1 MELKDE
7 IRKRVL
13 KLRTGLSAEEIR
25 SKSTAIF
32 ERIYALRQY
41 KEAATVLAYMDYKNE
56 VMTGEFIKKCLH
68 DGKRVALPK
77 VVVEDDISALSVPD
91 RAHGKLERAL
101 SVAEKVPALS
111 VPDKVPTLSIYEIND
126 IDKDTLPC
134 YKGIIEPDSTVLK
147 LLDPSEI
154 DLAVIPGVAFDQG
167 KNRIGYGAGYY
178 DRFLHKLRADCLKVS
193 VAFDLQLVDIIPA
206 GRYDVPVDMVITEE
220 LLIE

>member
-1 MELKDE
+1 MESKDE

-13 KLRTGLSAEEIR
+13 KLRTGLSTEEIQ

-41 KEAATVLAYMDYKNE
+41 KEAATVLTYMDYKNE
-56 VMTGEFIKKCLH
+56 VMTGEFIRRCQH

-77 VVVEDDISALSVPD
+77 VVVEGNVRD
-91 RAHGKLERAL
+91 RAVADKASASSIPAKAQTGPAYAL
-101 SVAEKVPALS
+101 AVYV
-111 VPDKVPTLSIYEIND
+111 IND
-126 IDKDTLPC
+126 IDKDTLPG
-134 YKGIIEPDSTVLK
+134 YKGIMEPDSTVLK

-154 DLAVIPGVAFDQG
+154 DLAVIPGVAFDHG

-178 DRFLHKLRADCLKVS
+178 DRFLYKLRSDCLKVS
-193 VAFDLQLVDIIPA
+193 AAFGLQLVDAIPA
-206 GRYDVPVDMVITEE
+206 DRYDVPVDMVVTEE

>member
-1 MELKDE
+1 MESKDD

-13 KLRTGLSAEEIR
+13 KLRTGLGAEDIR

-32 ERIYALRQY
+32 ERIYSLRQY

-56 VMTGEFIKKCLH
+56 VMTGEFIRKCLN

-77 VVVEDDISALSVPD
+77 VVMENGEKD
-91 RAHGKLERAL
+91 RAVSGKT
-101 SVAEKVPALS
+101 SVGFECAFESADKAPVKAEH
-111 VPDKVPTLSIYEIND
+111 TLAAYLIND
-126 IDKDTLPC
+126 IDRNILPG
-134 YKGIIEPDSTVLK
+134 YKGIMEPDSSVLK

-154 DLAVIPGVAFDQG
+154 DLAVIPGVAFDYG

-193 VAFDLQLVDIIPA
+193 AAFGLQLVDAIPA
-206 GRYDVPVDMVITEE
+206 DRYDVPVDMVVTEE
-220 LLIE
+220 LFME